1 MLDHNLNNIEVNT
14 KNDEQ
19 HGDVVGQQVE
29 DKEII
34 QFDDSQEEHV
44 MLHDDDLG
52 ETPKLPQVSTKRFNR
67 LIKPFL
73 GILLMS

>member
-1 MLDHNLNNIEVNT
+1 
-14 KNDEQ
+14 
-19 HGDVVGQQVE
+19 
-29 DKEII
+29 
-34 QFDDSQEEHV
+34 